1 MSTRPIEDRDVEDVL
16 TIQWASP
23 EIAQWTVRDYARVAA
38 GEMTGWVA
46 EENATVVGFLVARRV
61 LSDLEILNL
70 AVRPDVRRCG
80 VGASLVREALAW
92 GKTFR
97 AAKALLE
104 VRASN
109 LAALHFYER
118 HGFRATGRRPRY
130 YAGPIEDALLLTA
143 TIEMRT

>member
-1 MSTRPIEDRDVEDVL
+1 MNTRLIEDRDVEDVL
-16 TIQWASP
+16 EIQWASP
-23 EIAQWTVRDYARVAA
+23 EIAQWTAQDYARVVA

-46 EENATVVGFLVARRV
+46 EEHATVIGFLVARRV
-61 LSDLEILNL
+61 LTDLEILNL

-80 VGASLVREALAW
+80 VGATLVREALAW
-92 GKTFR
+92 GKELR
-97 AAKALLE
+97 AEKVLLE

-130 YAGPIEDALLLTA
+130 YAGPIEDALLLTGA
-143 TIEMRT
+143 IE